1 MVECQSSKLIM
12 RVRFPLPA
20 PNLKRKE
27 VMGSH
32 TREGHNRTIKTKTGT
47 KTVRVKNSK
56 SIFRKKRK

>member
-1 MVECQSSKLIM
+1 M

-32 TREGHNRTIKTKTGT
+32 TRKGHNRTIKTKTGT
-47 KTVRVKNSK
+47 KTVRVKHSK